1 MTKIYDQN
9 RIYNIA
15 NTGTPKSNQIGWS
28 LEEPTHKPNLIISG
42 NVSENA
48 VFANNKFEFTIE
60 NGSKIYAITIKNK
73 TNKKI
78 HIKFINGGLEFDV
91 NAGAE
96 VRKDVAGVVGY
107 EYLDT
112 QLTILDVTVK
122 GGNFESINGLVY

>member
-9 RIYNIA
+9 RIYNIV

-28 LEEPTHKPNLIISG
+28 LEGTTNKLNLVISG

-48 VFANNKFEFTIE
+48 VFGNNKFEFTIE
-60 NGSKIYAITIKNK
+60 NGSTIYAITIKNK

-78 HIKFINGGLEFDV
+78 HIKFIKEGSEFDV

-96 VRKDVAGVVGY
+96 VHKNVDSYARLG
-107 EYLDT
+107 T
-112 QLTILDVTVK
+112 QLTIFDVTVK